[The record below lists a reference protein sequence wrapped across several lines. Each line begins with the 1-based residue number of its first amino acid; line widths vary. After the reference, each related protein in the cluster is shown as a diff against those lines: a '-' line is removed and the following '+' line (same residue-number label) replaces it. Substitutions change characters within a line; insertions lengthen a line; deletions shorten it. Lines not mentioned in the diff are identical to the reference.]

1 MTSALQDI
9 RFVRLAPQHI
19 SEVTAIAQVSYPDP
33 WSAALFRAELD
44 NPVSHFYV
52 MLVAG
57 MIAGFGGF
65 WLAADEAEI
74 MNITV
79 KPECRQRGLGKKLLQ
94 YLLEQAAY
102 LGAKHAFLEVRESNI
117 PARHLYLTAG
127 FQETGRRKGYY
138 SLGNEDAIVMRRQLP
153 VSSPEQ

>member
-1 MTSALQDI
+1 MTSALQNI
-9 RFVRLAPQHI
+9 HFVRLAPQHI
-19 SEVTAIAQVSYPDP
+19 PEVTAIAQVSYPDP

-44 NPVSHFYV
+44 NPASFFYV
-52 MLVAG
+52 MMLSEMV
-57 MIAGFGGF
+57 AGFGGF

-74 MNITV
+74 VNITV
-79 KPECRQRGLGKKLLQ
+79 RPELRQRGLGRTLLQ
-94 YLLEQAAY
+94 YLLEQATY
-102 LGAKHAFLEVRESNI
+102 LGARRAFLDVRESNT

-138 SLGNEDAIVMRRQLP
+138 SSNNEDAILMSRLLP